1 MPDERKSDAA
11 VNAVVVG
18 VGRMGQHHARNYA
31 AIPGYALAGVV
42 DPNGENRERVA
53 AQNKC
58 RGFAS
63 IEELLGWSRESGT
76 PIHAAS
82 VAVPT
87 VHHRSVAERLAAA
100 GVDLLIEKPL
110 APNVEDG
117 RAILAAAGK
126 HGRVLQVGHTERF
139 NPVYRALKK
148 YQLQPAFV
156 EVHRI
161 SPMTFR
167 SIDVGV
173 VLDMMIHDIDIVNN
187 LVKSTVI
194 DVRAVGVAVIGQFE
208 DIANARLT
216 FANGCVVNLTAS
228 RLALRTERKMRL
240 FAPTAYVSVD
250 YQKKVGAVITKTAN
264 EKQLEM
270 VRKEVREGRITDL
283 AQFNYQEYV
292 KYDNLTIED
301 REPVRAELEN
311 FLQAIRT
318 RGAVPGVAP
327 EVTGEDG
334 LAAVDVA
341 TRIVKCISE
350 HKWEGVFPP

>member
-1 MPDERKSDAA
+1 MDNLAGPI
-11 VNAVVVG
+11 NAVVVG

-31 AIPGYALAGVV
+31 AIPGFSLVGVV
-42 DPNGENRERVA
+42 DTNPENAEKVSG
-53 AQNKC
+53 QYKC
-58 RGFAS
+58 RAFAS
-63 IEELLGWSRESGT
+63 VEELLHWSRESKT
-76 PIHAAS
+76 PIHAAT

-87 VHHRSVAERLAAA
+87 IYHRSAAEALAPA
-100 GVDLLIEKPL
+100 GIDLLIEKPL
-110 APNVEDG
+110 APSVSDSQ
-117 RAILAAAGK
+117 AILDVARR

-148 YQLQPAFV
+148 HKLQPAFV
-156 EVHRI
+156 EVQRI

-173 VLDMMIHDIDIVNN
+173 VLDMMIHDIDIIND
-187 LVKSTVI
+187 LVKSPVI

-240 FAPTAYVSVD
+240 FAPTAYVSAD
-250 YQKKVGAVITKTAN
+250 YQKKVGSMITKTAN
-264 EKQLEM
+264 EKQLEL
-270 VRKEVREGRITDL
+270 VRKEVQEGRITDL

-292 KYDNLTIED
+292 KYEDLVIED
-301 REPVRAELEN
+301 REPVKAELEN
-311 FLQAIRT
+311 FLEAIRT
-318 RGAVPGVAP
+318 RGKNPGAP

-334 LAAVDVA
+334 LAAVDIA
-341 TRIVKCISE
+341 MRIVERVRE
-350 HKWEGVFPP
+350 HKWEGITPP

>member
-1 MPDERKSDAA
+1 MSDGL
-11 VNAVVVG
+11 VNAAVVG
-18 VGRMGQHHARNYA
+18 VGRMGQHHARNYNL
-31 AIPGYALAGVV
+31 IDGFKLVGVV
-42 DPNGENRERVA
+42 DTNPENAQRAGQVHKCRAFTSVAELLHA
-53 AQNKC
+53 AQE
-58 RGFAS
+58 A
-63 IEELLGWSRESGT
+63 GT
-76 PIHAAS
+76 PVHCAS

-87 VHHRSVAERLAAA
+87 VYHRAVAEQLLPA
-100 GVDLLIEKPL
+100 GVDVLIEKPL
-110 APNVEDG
+110 SPTVEDG
-117 RAILAAAGK
+117 RAIVELAK
-126 HGRVLQVGHTERF
+126 RHGRVLQVGHTERF

-148 YQLQPAFV
+148 YQLTPAFV

-187 LVKSTVI
+187 LVKAPVA

-250 YQKKVGAVITKTAN
+250 YQKKIGSVITKTAN
-264 EKQLEM
+264 EEQLEL
-270 VRKEVREGRITDL
+270 VRREVREGRITDL
-283 AQFNYQEYV
+283 AQFNYQDYV

-301 REPVRAELEN
+301 REPVRTELEN
-311 FLQAIRT
+311 FLEAIRT
-318 RGAVPGVAP
+318 RGEP

-334 LAAVDVA
+334 LAAVDIA
-341 TRIVKCISE
+341 TRIVACIKA
-350 HKWEGVFPP
+350 HRWDGVTPP

>member
-1 MPDERKSDAA
+1 MSNAGAA
-11 VNAVVVG
+11 ESVVNAVVVG

-31 AIPGYALAGVV
+31 SLPGYRLVGVV
-42 DPNGENRERVA
+42 DANAENA
-53 AQNKC
+53 AKAADTYKC
-58 RGFAS
+58 RAFAS
-63 IEELLGWSRESGT
+63 VNELLDFSKQTGT
-76 PIHAAS
+76 PIHAGS

-87 VHHRSVAERLAAA
+87 IYHRRIAEVLAPA

-110 APNVEDG
+110 APSVEDA
-117 RAILAAAGK
+117 RAILDLCKA

-148 YQLQPAFV
+148 YELKPAFV

-173 VLDMMIHDIDIVNN
+173 VLDMMIHDIDIIND
-187 LVKSTVI
+187 LVRAPVVE
-194 DVRAVGVAVIGQFE
+194 VRAVGVAVIGKYE
-208 DIANARLT
+208 DIANARVT

-264 EKQLEM
+264 EKQLEL
-270 VRKEVREGRITDL
+270 VRREVREGRITDL
-283 AQFNYQEYV
+283 AQFNYQDYV
-292 KYDNLTIED
+292 KYDNLSIED
-301 REPVRAELEN
+301 KEPVRSQLEN
-311 FLQAIRT
+311 FLEAIKGRGRT
-318 RGAVPGVAP
+318 KGAP
-327 EVTGEDG
+327 EVSGEDG
-334 LAAVDVA
+334 LAAVDLA
-341 TRIVKCISE
+341 MRITGCIAE
-350 HKWEGVFPP
+350 HSWEGLVPL